1 MLIKAY
7 LRLLVSELPFTQFA
21 KHHNRLLKYFDEYK
35 DLANRLRTY
44 ITVSVQN
51 KGLDIKPANVSSVP
65 RVAIRL
71 TVDIDYV
78 YEEDQWYDVDP
89 GLQQATEEEAQEFAD
104 CLEDDEDTLCT
115 QFEQSF

>member
-1 MLIKAY
+1 MKIKI
-7 LRLLVSELPFTQFA
+7 SI
-21 KHHNRLLKYFDEYK
+21 
-35 DLANRLRTY
+35 NRLRTY

-78 YEEDQWYDVDP
+78 YEEDHWYDVDP
-89 GLQQATEEEAQEFAD
+89 DLQQATEEEAPEFAD
-104 CLEDDEDTLCT
+104 CLEERRMMRTLFVHSLSNLFSLLFCNADL
-115 QFEQSF
+115 